1 MGKIVDNFIWL
12 CIGILGAHV
21 GHYLYQNQ
29 FADRMAGASLSEAL
43 AMLFENLLLGFI
55 RLLDNLLPLILAYK
69 LWLLLGLGLIV
80 VIIVVFILL
89 KIFMRIRSNQT
100 YNRKIKEAENIV
112 AEAKTRAEEQ
122 REESKEL
129 REKLLADFEKKEAAL
144 QEKIDEQVA
153 QYKVRIKKLEKERL
167 ELKETAAGLM
177 RRLKQQK

>member
-1 MGKIVDNFIWL
+1 MGKIVDKFIWL

-29 FADRMAGASLSEAL
+29 FADRMASASMSESL
-43 AMLFENLLLGFI
+43 AMLFEDLLLGFI

-69 LWLLLGLGLIV
+69 VWLLLALGLV
-80 VIIVVFILL
+80 VATIFAFLLL
-89 KIFMRIRSNQT
+89 KIFMRIRSDQA
-100 YNRKIKEAENIV
+100 YHRKIKEAENIV

-122 REESKEL
+122 REENKEL
-129 REKLLADFEKKEAAL
+129 REKLRADLEKKEAAL
-144 QEKIDEQVA
+144 QEEVDKQVA
-153 QYKVRIKKLEKERL
+153 QYKVRIKKLENERL